1 VLIRALL
8 LAVVLLLAAPTA
20 ASAGLFS
27 VEGPTIVFRE
37 FDNEPV
43 DQIAAFETANSIR
56 FTRFGSTSLGAGP
69 GCVLVDDDT
78 VDCAK
83 GSVTSVILNLGAGDD
98 VAAISPA
105 LTMTVILNGGPGND
119 GLFGGGG
126 LDIFD
131 GGPGSDDIMARDARA
146 EQVNCGDQNDTAIT
160 DDGDTRVSCEEIEG
174 DADGDGVRRPADCD
188 DTRPTI
194 RPGVPDVPENGV
206 DEDCSGVDAVNRDRD
221 GDGAPRPQDCDD
233 ENAAIRPGAREV
245 IGNAVDENCD
255 TRVEPFPPLTGSVSS
270 AWTKVGRRTRNLTLI
285 ARNFPAGTRI
295 SLRCRGPRCP
305 AGVAVRRVRS
315 ATRPVNLNATLGRR
329 AFGPRVRLELRFT
342 RPNRVGRLLRYR
354 MQSPGTPD
362 VEFLCVPPGGAA
374 GPC

>member
-1 VLIRALL
+1 MLIRALL
-8 LAVVLLLAAPTA
+8 LALALLLAAPA
-20 ASAGLFS
+20 AANAGLFS

-43 DQIAAFETANSIR
+43 DQIAAFETATSIR
-56 FTRFGSTSLGAGP
+56 FTRFGSTSLGAGA

-83 GSVTSVILNLGAGDD
+83 GVVTSVILNLGEGND
-98 VAAISPA
+98 VAAVSPA
-105 LTMTVILNGGPGND
+105 LTMTFILNGGPGND

-131 GGPGSDDIMARDARA
+131 GGPGSDNIIARDTRA
-146 EQVNCGDQNDTAIT
+146 EQVNCGDANDTAIT
-160 DDGDTRVSCEEIEG
+160 DDADTRVSCEEIEG
-174 DADGDGVRRPADCD
+174 DADSDGVRRPADCD
-188 DTRPTI
+188 DTRPGI

-221 GDGAPRPQDCDD
+221 GDGSPRPQDCDD
-233 ENAAIRPGAREV
+233 DNAAVRPGTREV

-285 ARNFPAGTRI
+285 ARDFPTGTRI

-305 AGVAVRRVRS
+305 PGAVVRRVRS
-315 ATRPVNLNATLGRR
+315 ATRPVDLHVTLGRR
-329 AFGPRVRLELRFT
+329 AFGSQVRLELRFT

-354 MQSPGTPD
+354 LRSPGTPD